1 MISPALFLTLAAL
14 AGLAACRASPGPDA
28 VGPSSQLTVEWKGAV
43 NRTFTAPA
51 EGRWCARDR
60 LLEIVASQADTGV
73 GLALAML
80 DSLRPGQH
88 PVVSSAVPVDWRPMA
103 LAAVR
108 WVNDT
113 AVRGFEGNSGGVV
126 VTTVGPDGVS
136 GTIDL
141 RLKHHNTPDTIRMTG
156 RFSSVPVGPS
166 DTLCGRTS
174 QPTPR

>member
-1 MISPALFLTLAAL
+1 
-14 AGLAACRASPGPDA
+14 
-28 VGPSSQLTVEWKGAV
+28 
-43 NRTFTAPA
+43 
-51 EGRWCARDR
+51 
-60 LLEIVASQADTGV
+60 VASRADTGV
-73 GLALAML
+73 GLALAMQ

-103 LAAVR
+103 LAAIR

-113 AVRGFEGNSGGVV
+113 AVRGFEGNSGNVV
-126 VTTVGPDGVS
+126 ITAVGPDGVF

-141 RLKHHNTPDTIRMTG
+141 RLKHLNTSDTIRMTG
-156 RFSSVPVGPS
+156 RFSSVQVVPG